1 VTQYQYDAAGQV
13 IAVIDPLGQTATY
26 SYDNLG
32 RKIGMTLPDPDGG
45 GPLVAPQYT
54 YAYDDAGNLASETD
68 PEGHTTQYEYDALG
82 QLLRVVDANGDATDY
97 VYDAAGN
104 MLSLTDPVGNTTTWV
119 YDELDRVIQETNQL
133 GDSRYYAYDDA
144 GNLARYTDRNGR
156 VTEYDYDALHRLIEE
171 RWLDGQTVLRT
182 IDYAYD
188 AAGQLLGV
196 DDAEADY
203 SYTYDTLGRATSSS
217 LDLAGLG
224 QTVAL
229 AYSYDNAGRR
239 SELSA
244 AIGSVEDFVTSYA
257 YDTAGRLA
265 SVEQSGAAG
274 GNAVAEKRVDFA
286 YDASGRTSAIT
297 RYANSAGTE
306 LVAGTTFTY
315 DSAGRLTDLT
325 HSQNAVNLAGYTW
338 TYDAAGRMTQFTSL
352 LDGTVNY
359 THDATGQLTGADY
372 DYQTDESYTY
382 DANGNRTNT
391 GYSTGANN
399 QLLSDGTYNYEY
411 DAEGNRVKRTEI
423 ATGHVTEYEWDH
435 RNRMVRVTERDS
447 DTGPATQV
455 VQHTYDYLNRW
466 VARAVDSDGDGPLG
480 FDDTYFIYDGAPGN
494 SLSPWERVGV
504 RAVGTEGLLDA
515 VGQIVLQFDD
525 NAQGDPQLTHRYLW
539 GPAVDQILAD
549 EQVTDV
555 VQEGNILWPLT
566 DHLGTVR
573 DLAEYDN
580 VTDTTTVQ
588 NHRTYNAFGQ
598 LISETNAA
606 VDHLFAFTG
615 RATDE
620 STGLQNNLNRWYD
633 AAVGR
638 WLSQDPI
645 AFGGGDANLYRYVR
659 SGPLSAIDPTGLDD
673 IRINKLIANVVQW
686 MPEGWFNRDQP
697 WGAVDI
703 GTVDRHG
710 VVTFFSQYKLNPMP
724 LSILKEYGGADTIGE
739 LIANLRKAQAANPKN
754 IWSGGQSV
762 ADYWSLRLTQA
773 EINKWGEEAAV
784 KAAND
789 RILKRALALAGL
801 EQGYSTVEGGA
812 GVVLGGLGT
821 IALLNSWNPVGWGC
835 LIAAAGIGGKGVKD
849 YTDTWDIQR
858 AGSDAARYYCN
869 PDALV
874 P

>member
-1 VTQYQYDAAGQV
+1 
-13 IAVIDPLGQTATY
+13 
-26 SYDNLG
+26 
-32 RKIGMTLPDPDGG
+32 
-45 GPLVAPQYT
+45 
-54 YAYDDAGNLASETD
+54 
-68 PEGHTTQYEYDALG
+68 
-82 QLLRVVDANGDATDY
+82 
-97 VYDAAGN
+97 
-104 MLSLTDPVGNTTTWV
+104 
-119 YDELDRVIQETNQL
+119 
-133 GDSRYYAYDDA
+133 
-144 GNLARYTDRNGR
+144 
-156 VTEYDYDALHRLIEE
+156 
-171 RWLDGQTVLRT
+171 
-182 IDYAYD
+182 
-188 AAGQLLGV
+188 
-196 DDAEADY
+196 
-203 SYTYDTLGRATSSS
+203 
-217 LDLAGLG
+217 
-224 QTVAL
+224 
-229 AYSYDNAGRR
+229 
-239 SELSA
+239 
-244 AIGSVEDFVTSYA
+244 
-257 YDTAGRLA
+257 
-265 SVEQSGAAG
+265 
-274 GNAVAEKRVDFA
+274 
-286 YDASGRTSAIT
+286 
-297 RYANSAGTE
+297 
-306 LVAGTTFTY
+306 
-315 DSAGRLTDLT
+315 
-325 HSQNAVNLAGYTW
+325 
-338 TYDAAGRMTQFTSL
+338 
-352 LDGTVNY
+352 
-359 THDATGQLTGADY
+359 
-372 DYQTDESYTY
+372 
-382 DANGNRTNT
+382 
-391 GYSTGANN
+391 
-399 QLLSDGTYNYEY
+399 
-411 DAEGNRVKRTEI
+411 
-423 ATGHVTEYEWDH
+423 
-435 RNRMVRVTERDS
+435 
-447 DTGPATQV
+447 
-455 VQHTYDYLNRW
+455 
-466 VARAVDSDGDGPLG
+466 
-480 FDDTYFIYDGAPGN
+480 
-494 SLSPWERVGV
+494 V